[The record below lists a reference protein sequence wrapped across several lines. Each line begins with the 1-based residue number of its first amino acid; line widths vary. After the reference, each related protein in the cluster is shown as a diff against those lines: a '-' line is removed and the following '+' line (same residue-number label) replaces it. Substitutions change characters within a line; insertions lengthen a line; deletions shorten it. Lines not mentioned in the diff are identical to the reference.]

1 MPSSDLPDA
10 DSAAPELPP
19 EVPAAPPAPEAPR
32 ADMTPAACAER
43 LRELFPA
50 LFAGPPKPIKLR
62 IQADI
67 QQRAPGVF
75 TKPALSGF
83 LRRLTGSTS
92 YLIALTRAKQRF
104 DLDGHP
110 AGELSDEHRQAA
122 NDELARRRNLHAE
135 RRQAEDDQRRERA
148 LLLRAFETSTLTK
161 DNFCALKGLTPEA
174 LDAVLAQARQEAEE
188 RARQPQPPGRP
199 GPRHDGP
206 RDARHRPGSERRG
219 PAPQGRQ
226 TAHRVKPT

>member
-32 ADMTPAACAER
+32 AEMTPAACAER

-104 DLDGHP
+104 DLDGQP

-135 RRQAEDDQRRERA
+135 RR
-148 LLLRAFETSTLTK
+148 
-161 DNFCALKGLTPEA
+161 
-174 LDAVLAQARQEAEE
+174 
-188 RARQPQPPGRP
+188 
-199 GPRHDGP
+199 
-206 RDARHRPGSERRG
+206 
-219 PAPQGRQ
+219 
-226 TAHRVKPT
+226 